1 MSVRTFVRQQV
12 AVASF
17 LSSLVLASSAGAQT
31 LAPPPRSAVPSTPL
45 ELITEG
51 SLATKI
57 VLALLVVLSLVSW
70 GVMLAKWIELRRV
83 TVSGRA
89 FLREFEHAQSLDAAE
104 TAANRALASPFTDVF
119 RRALLFLAETR
130 PALGGTNDR
139 AARLSGSQVEAL
151 RLVLDAETN
160 AERDR
165 LSRFVPWLATI
176 GSVSP
181 LIGLFGTVLGVISA
195 FTGIALK
202 GSGNLGAVAPGVAE
216 ALVATAA
223 ALAVAI
229 PAVFG
234 YNILASRLNRVDSEL
249 EGFGSELIALLVREG
264 RI

>member
-1 MSVRTFVRQQV
+1 MIRRASVRQLAALAFVP
-12 AVASF
+12 AA
-17 LSSLVLASSAGAQT
+17 AGAQQ
-31 LAPPPRSAVPSTPL
+31 LAPPPRGPIPSSL
-45 ELITEG
+45 MELIAAA
-51 SLATKI
+51 SLPTKI

-83 TVSGRA
+83 AATGHA

-104 TAANRALASPFTDVF
+104 TAANRAIASPFTDVF

-130 PALGGTNDR
+130 PALAPAGDR
-139 AARLSGSQVEAL
+139 SARLSGSQVEAL
-151 RLVLDAETN
+151 RLLLDAETN
-160 AERDR
+160 SERDR
-165 LSRFVPWLATI
+165 LARFVPWLATI

-181 LIGLFGTVLGVISA
+181 LIGLLGTVLGVISA
-195 FTGIALK
+195 FTGIAAK

-234 YNILASRLNRVDSEL
+234 YNIFANRLNRLDSEL